1 MEKSIEE
8 IEDINNINEYIIN
21 KYFINNKIGAG
32 DLSIVYNITEKT
44 TNQKY
49 ILKILSKEEIN
60 KRDKINRVMMEK
72 EILEKIHHPLIISN
86 HEFYECE
93 KNYYFIN
100 EYCPNTLHNL
110 LLKNT
115 TFIEEWIKFYAAEL
129 LCAIEFLHH
138 KGYVHRDIKP
148 ENILIADTGHIKLAD
163 FDLSTKSN
171 ICNYDIIKK
180 YYFGNIKYVNH
191 EPHINSNS
199 FVGTP
204 EYLAPEILNNKL
216 YTASVDWWEFG
227 ILLYEM
233 KYGYTPF
240 KGTGMEDT
248 FDNIMNLQVLY
259 DNKVEISRELKKLLE
274 ALLNKNNNSR
284 LGFKYGSYEIK
295 NHIFFKDVKFQ
306 LIMNIKP
313 PYVP

>member
-8 IEDINNINEYIIN
+8 IEDINSYITN
-21 KYFINNKIGAG
+21 KYLINSKIGAG
-32 DLSIVYNITEKT
+32 DLSIVYNITEKA
-44 TNQKY
+44 TNEIY

-60 KRDKINRVMMEK
+60 KKDKINRVMMEK

-100 EYCPNTLHNL
+100 EYCPETLHNL
-110 LLKNT
+110 LLKNI
-115 TFIEEWIKFYAAEL
+115 TFVEEWIKFYSAEL

-148 ENILIADTGHIKLAD
+148 ENILISHTGHIKLAD

-204 EYLAPEILNNKL
+204 EYLAPEIINNKL
-216 YTASVDWWEFG
+216 YTASVDWWELG

-248 FDNIMNLQVLY
+248 FDNIINLEVLY
-259 DNKVEISRELKKLLE
+259 DNKVDISRELKKLLE
-274 ALLNKNNNSR
+274 ALLNKNNNAR
-284 LGFKYGSYEIK
+284 LGFRYGSYEIK

-306 LIMNIKP
+306 LIMNVKP